1 MKKLLKWICQQ
12 KGAVYQEETIDFPMK
27 GPNYVSTMINQIQLN
42 NKKKNQNPELDFLV
56 AIANL
61 KFHYRTSAFPV
72 WLIDVLSFV
81 HDRCTGNISLKSA
94 LLCVHIKVIDLV
106 KTTLQPGTKLAV
118 FDHIPSNAPF
128 ILPVEELSKICQDR
142 YSTCSNFRFRVY
154 FVCLSLIK
162 SNLSTITK
170 T

>member
-12 KGAVYQEETIDFPMK
+12 KGAVYQEETIDFPLK

-42 NKKKNQNPELDFLV
+42 NKKKTHQNPELDFLV

-94 LLCVHIKVIDLV
+94 LLCALYLGHR
-106 KTTLQPGTKLAV
+106 
-118 FDHIPSNAPF
+118 S
-128 ILPVEELSKICQDR
+128 CQDNSAAWYEIGR
-142 YSTCSNFRFRVY
+142 LRPHPKQCSLYTTSGRT
-154 FVCLSLIK
+154 K
-162 SNLSTITK
+162 QNLSRPVQYL
-170 T
+170 